1 MTISIAMAGKGGTG
15 KTSIGCLIVRY
26 LLKHSG
32 APVLAVDADPAANLG
47 FGLGLDVDKTIGS
60 ILAGFNENKLIIPA
74 GMSKE
79 SYLNSK
85 LSESIVESHGV
96 DLLTMGRGEGAG
108 CYCFPNN
115 VLKTFIDRL
124 LPNYKCMVMDNEA
137 GLEHL
142 SRGTTESIDEL
153 IIVSNHSVKG
163 VRTVGTI
170 IQLIKEL
177 KLNIKRKWV
186 VVNQA
191 PDFIDPLVSAELS
204 RLGISSNAKIP
215 EDHLILEYDW
225 HQRSLLEMPDDSV
238 SVVAVDKMMQQILSK
253 NPSEVQ
259 I

>member
-15 KTSIGCLIVRY
+15 KTSIACLIMRY
-26 LLKHSG
+26 LLNHGG
-32 APVLAVDADPAANLG
+32 APVLAVDADPASNLG
-47 FGLGLDVDKTIGS
+47 LGLGLDVARTVGS
-60 ILAGFNENKLIIPA
+60 VIAGFNDNKLTIPQ
-74 GMSKE
+74 GISKE

-85 LSESIVESHGV
+85 LNESIVESQGV
-96 DLLTMGRGEGAG
+96 DLITMGRGEGAG

-124 LPNYKCMVMDNEA
+124 LPNYKFMVMDNEA

-142 SRGTTESIDEL
+142 SRGTTESIDDL

-177 KLNIKRKWV
+177 KLNIRRKWV

-191 PDFIDPLVSAELS
+191 PQVLDPLVAAELT
-204 RLGISSNAKIP
+204 RLSVTHDASIP
-215 EDHLILEYDW
+215 EDTLIMEYDW
-225 HQRSLLEMPDDSV
+225 HQRSLLEMPDNAPSV
-238 SVVAVDKMMQQILSK
+238 IAVDKMMQQILAKKS
-253 NPSEVQ
+253 SEGYA
-259 I
+259 